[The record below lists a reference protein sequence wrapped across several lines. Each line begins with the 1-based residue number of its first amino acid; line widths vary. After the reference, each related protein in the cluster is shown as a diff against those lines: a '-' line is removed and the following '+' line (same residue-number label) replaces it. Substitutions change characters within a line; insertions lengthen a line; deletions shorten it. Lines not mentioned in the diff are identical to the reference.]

1 MGADAKEE
9 EKAGT
14 PDQEPVSQPPSEAEF
29 LEKNSR
35 LVYNLAL
42 RLVGNPVDAEDLA
55 QDALIRALK
64 ALPNF
69 RGDSAQT
76 TWVYRI
82 TVNAWKNRVRSEKRR
97 SFWKTLPLHALF
109 GSGEEEED
117 RNTEGALAA
126 DDPSLDAGLETE
138 ETVREVH
145 KALQGLDEENR
156 AVVILRD
163 IKGLSYQAIGETLGL
178 PEGTVKS
185 KLSRAR
191 NALAIK
197 LRKYANNDNG

>member
-1 MGADAKEE
+1 MGADAKEQKDE
-9 EKAGT
+9 GT
-14 PDQEPVSQPPSEAEF
+14 PRPEPVSQPPSEAEF
-29 LEKNSR
+29 LERNSR

-42 RLVGNPVDAEDLA
+42 RLVGNAVDAEDLA

-82 TVNAWKNRVRSEKRR
+82 TVNTWKNRVRSEKRR
-97 SFWKTLPLHALF
+97 SFWKTLPLHGLF
-109 GSGEEEED
+109 GGGEDGED
-117 RNTEGALAA
+117 KNTEGSLPA
-126 DDPSLDAGLETE
+126 DEPALDAGLETE
-138 ETVREVH
+138 EVAREVQS
-145 KALQGLDEENR
+145 ALQTLDEENR
-156 AVVILRD
+156 AVVVLRD
-163 IKGLSYQAIGETLGL
+163 IEGLSYQDIGEALSL

-191 NALAIK
+191 NALALK
-197 LRKYANNDNG
+197 LKRYAQNEDG

>member
-1 MGADAKEE
+1 MER
-9 EKAGT
+9 
-14 PDQEPVSQPPSEAEF
+14 
-29 LEKNSR
+29 NSR

-42 RLVGNPVDAEDLA
+42 RLVGNAVDAEDLA

-82 TVNAWKNRVRSEKRR
+82 TVNTWKNRVRSEKRR
-97 SFWKTLPLHALF
+97 SFWKTLPLHGLF
-109 GSGEEEED
+109 GGGEDGED
-117 RNTEGALAA
+117 KNTEGSLPA
-126 DDPSLDAGLETE
+126 DEPALDAGLETE
-138 ETVREVH
+138 EVAREVQS
-145 KALQGLDEENR
+145 ALQTLDEENR
-156 AVVILRD
+156 AVVVLRD
-163 IKGLSYQAIGETLGL
+163 IEGLSYQDIGEALSL

-191 NALAIK
+191 NALALK
-197 LRKYANNDNG
+197 LKRYAQNEDG

>member
-1 MGADAKEE
+1 MGADAKEG

-14 PDQEPVSQPPSEAEF
+14 PDPEPVSQPPSEAEF
-29 LEKNSR
+29 LERNSR

-82 TVNAWKNRVRSEKRR
+82 TVNTWKNRVRSEKRR
-97 SFWKTLPLHALF
+97 SFWKTLPLHSLF
-109 GSGEEEED
+109 GGGEDGEEREQ
-117 RNTEGALAA
+117 EGGLPA
-126 DDPSLDAGLETE
+126 DDPPLDAGLETE
-138 ETVREVH
+138 EVAKEVH
-145 KALQGLDEENR
+145 QALQTLDEENR
-156 AVVILRD
+156 AVVVLRD
-163 IKGLSYQAIGETLGL
+163 IEGLSYQEIGEALGL

-191 NALAIK
+191 GALAEK
-197 LRKYANNDNG
+197 LKAYARDEND